1 MFLRCSAWARGE
13 KGVFVVEKVGG
24 SAGVEEGDFE

>member
-1 MFLRCSAWARGE
+1 LFCLGEGE